1 MLLVLFLRYADLFEY
16 TNIQNVGYGLRIKVL
31 IRLGGVCVYV
41 CSVLEELVIVSLIL
55 LSMIWVI
62 TFSNLARSTH
72 IIEVGDVVTS
82 MSKGTTF

>member
-31 IRLGGVCVYV
+31 IRLGGVCK
-41 CSVLEELVIVSLIL
+41 CVLEELVIVSLIL

>member
-31 IRLGGVCVYV
+31 IRLGGVCV
-41 CSVLEELVIVSLIL
+41 CSVLEELVIISLIL